1 MNALK
6 NRGSTAEFTK
16 EILSLLGQERDFA
29 AGATSR
35 PRTGKPTG
43 VPSFPAKTARSTPK
57 SASSSPAPQRNFA
70 PRSGLKGRP
79 RAVDL
84 TRAGR
89 PEASRRRDPQRP
101 QSLVVAFSLQGTPM
115 SRDIFRPGSGQGRQS
130 RGDKSGPQH
139 FGWQIGA
146 CRGRGHCPDLV
157 ELPICHK

>member
-1 MNALK
+1 MP
-6 NRGSTAEFTK
+6 
-16 EILSLLGQERDFA
+16 LLGQERDFA

-101 QSLVVAFSLQGTPM
+101 QSQCAADSPQGTSM
-115 SRDIFRPGSGQGRQS
+115 SRDIFRPGSGQE
-130 RGDKSGPQH
+130 DKVEGTS
-139 FGWQIGA
+139 
-146 CRGRGHCPDLV
+146 PDLSILDSIYFDLV
-157 ELPICHK
+157 GGPINFTLIHQLKVTQVRTPS

>member
-1 MNALK
+1 MP
-6 NRGSTAEFTK
+6 
-16 EILSLLGQERDFA
+16 LLGQERDFA

-101 QSLVVAFSLQGTPM
+101 QSQCAADSLQKRATM

-139 FGWQIGA
+139 FGKRSGGTKTFWK
-146 CRGRGHCPDLV
+146 HLV
-157 ELPICHK
+157 RTRHGPQPA